1 MARTDETHTDTEY
14 KKPTEEERAEIRR
27 EKARLR
33 AAAYREAK
41 RAANPPP
48 PKPAPYDPQR
58 LYEIHHRYYLK
69 NRERFCEYARQARIK
84 AKLAASVG
92 RDPPSDSPSDPS
104 SD

>member
-1 MARTDETHTDTEY
+1 MTDTSTSTIT
-14 KKPTEEERAEIRR
+14 PEERAEIRR

-69 NRERFCEYARQARIK
+69 NRERLCEYSRQARIK
-84 AKLAASVG
+84 AKLAANTG
-92 RDPPSDSPSDPS
+92 RDPSSDTPSDSPFDSPSD
-104 SD
+104 